1 MPLVEEGDKSRRELG
16 WLVLLHEMASPG
28 DYLEAC
34 TGDAGGELLAAV
46 GGDPR
51 VVAAPADHHGK
62 GDGVVSVL
70 DLVGVALVGA
80 PLRNLAV
87 EGQLA
92 AAVKPWLDEGIQGG
106 RVQASAAGRRHV

>member
-51 VVAAPADHHGK
+51 VVAGP
-62 GDGVVSVL
+62 SR
-70 DLVGVALVGA
+70 
-80 PLRNLAV
+80 PSR
-87 EGQLA
+87 EGRWCRIC
-92 AAVKPWLDEGIQGG
+92 PGS
-106 RVQASAAGRRHV
+106 RRCSAGRRAVAQPGGRRPTGRGRQAMARRGHPGWPG